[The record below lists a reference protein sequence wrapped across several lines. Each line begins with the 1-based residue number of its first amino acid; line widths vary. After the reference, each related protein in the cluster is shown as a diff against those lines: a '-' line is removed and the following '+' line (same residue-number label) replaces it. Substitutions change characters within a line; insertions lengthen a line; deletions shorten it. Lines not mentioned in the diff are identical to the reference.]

1 MTDTTRAARVASA
14 RLRVPSWIVA
24 AIVAAAAATGATVL
38 IENSSSGSGGAAAHG
53 NGLASQPTVCVQQA
67 GSEGPGHC

>member
-1 MTDTTRAARVASA
+1 MPDTTRAASVAPA

-24 AIVAAAAATGATVL
+24 AIVAAAAATGVTPL
-38 IENSSSGSGGAAAHG
+38 IEDSSGGGAAAHG
-53 NGLASQPTVCVQQA
+53 NGLASQPTVCVQQS